1 MRTVWL
7 FPGQGAQTRG
17 MGAEL
22 FGLFPDL
29 VRQADEILGY
39 SLRELC
45 EQDTGGRL
53 RDTRYAQP
61 ALFAVNALG
70 GLARERRGEPRPD
83 ALAGHSLGEYN
94 ALFAAGCFDFATG
107 IRLVRERGTLM
118 GRANG
123 GGMTAVLGA
132 DADAL
137 EALLEREGITELD
150 IANHNSAVQLV
161 LSGPVD
167 ALRKADEA
175 VRRAGSGRCVPLKVS
190 AAFHSRYMAQ
200 AAGEFAA
207 FLGEVDLQAPQV
219 PVVANVTARPYNT
232 DPRELRATLAEQI
245 RRPVRWWESMSL
257 LLAQGARE
265 AVEVGPG
272 RTLTGLWE
280 AARKQPAP
288 VPESVPPVART
299 PRSARLPSDPQAAP
313 VTHPAVSAGRLGCAE
328 FRRDYRLR
336 QAYLAGS
343 MFKGIA
349 SAELVIRMA
358 RAGLMGFFGSGGL
371 RLEEID
377 KALDTIRGELGPS
390 APFGV
395 NLLSTPDDPAREAE
409 LVRRCL
415 DRDVRHV
422 EAAAFTQVT
431 RAVVHFRFSGA
442 RIAEDGTPVAHRHV
456 VAKVSRPE
464 VAAAFAAPP
473 PRALLDELVAA
484 GELTPRE
491 AAAARLLPVSGDLC
505 VEADSGGHTDAGN
518 PYALIPA
525 MVQLRDEA
533 MRAHGYAKRIRV
545 GAAGGLGSPAAV
557 AAAFVLGA
565 DFVVTGSVNQC
576 SPEAGTSDAVKD
588 LLAGVDV
595 QDTAYAP
602 AGDMFELGARV
613 QVVRKGTLFA
623 ARANKLY
630 QVYRQYGALEEID
643 AETRTTI
650 ERRYFRRSFDEV
662 WAETRA
668 RLAAERPQELARAEA
683 SPKHRMA
690 LVFRWYFVHANRMAL
705 AGSPDER
712 VNYQI
717 HCGPALGAFNRWAAG
732 TELADWRNR
741 HVEVIADRLMRGAAE
756 VLGTAL
762 PRWSAAG

>member
-1 MRTVWL
+1 MKRVWL

-22 FGLFPDL
+22 FDRFPDL
-29 VRQADEILGY
+29 VGQADEILGY

-45 EQDTGGRL
+45 EHDPEGRL

-61 ALFAVNALG
+61 ALFAVNALT
-70 GLARERRGEPRPD
+70 GLARLGRGEPPPD

-107 IRLVRERGTLM
+107 LRLVRERGALM
-118 GRANG
+118 GRAAG
-123 GGMTAVLGA
+123 GGMYAVLGA
-132 DADAL
+132 DRGTL
-137 EALLEREGITELD
+137 TALLAREGIEELD
-150 IANHNSAVQLV
+150 VANHNSATQLV
-161 LSGPVD
+161 LSGPVE
-167 ALRKADEA
+167 ALRRAAEA
-175 VRRAGSGRCVPLKVS
+175 VRRAGAGRCVPLKVS
-190 AAFHSRYMAQ
+190 AAFHSRYMAE
-200 AAGEFAA
+200 AAGTFAA
-207 FLGEVDLQAPQV
+207 CLEKTDFKSPEL
-219 PVVANVTARPYNT
+219 PVIANLTARAYGQ
-232 DPRELRATLAEQI
+232 DPDELRATLAEQI

-257 LLAQGARE
+257 LLAHGAVE

-272 RTLTGLWE
+272 RVLTGLWD
-280 AARKQPAP
+280 AARKEPAP
-288 VPESVPPVART
+288 VAETVPALLDAP
-299 PRSARLPSDPQAAP
+299 AAP
-313 VTHPAVSAGRLGCAE
+313 ATRGEPAVQSRPAVSPGRLGSAE
-328 FRRDYRLR
+328 FRRDFRVRL
-336 QAYLAGS
+336 AYLAGS

-349 SAELVIRMA
+349 SVDLVVRMA

-371 RLEEID
+371 RPDELAE
-377 KALDTIRGELGPS
+377 ALDAIRGALGPS
-390 APFGV
+390 VPFGV
-395 NLLSTPDDPAREAE
+395 NLLSTPDDPAREDE
-409 LVRRCL
+409 VVRLCL
-415 DRDVRHV
+415 ERDVRHV

-431 RAVVHFRFSGA
+431 RAVVRFRFTGA
-442 RIAEDGTPVAHRHV
+442 HLAGDGTPVARRHV

-473 PRALLDELVAA
+473 PAALLDALVAA
-484 GELTPRE
+484 GELTADE

-525 MVQLRDEA
+525 MTRLRDDA
-533 MRAHGYAKRIRV
+533 MREHGYARPIRV
-545 GAAGGLGSPAAV
+545 GAAGGLGSPEAV

-576 SPEAGTSDAVKD
+576 TPEAGTSDAVKD
-588 LLAGVDV
+588 LLAGLDV

-613 QVVRKGTLFA
+613 QVVRKGTMFP

-630 QVYRQYGALEEID
+630 QLYRQFGSLEEMD
-643 AETRTTI
+643 AETRATI
-650 ERRYFRRSFDEV
+650 EQRYFRRSFDEV

-668 RLAAERPQELARAEA
+668 RLAAERPAELARAQ
-683 SPKHRMA
+683 SNPKHRMA
-690 LVFRWYFVHANRMAL
+690 LVFRWYFVHANRLAL
-705 AGSPDER
+705 AGSPDGR

-717 HCGPALGAFNRWAAG
+717 HCGPALGAFNRWVAG
-732 TELADWRNR
+732 TDLADWRNR

-756 VLGTAL
+756 LLGTAVT
-762 PRWSAAG
+762 RWSAER